1 MVRRTTNHEELT
13 LMNFPER
20 DDVQW
25 IKNMNRHRSND
36 VWIENLDTNITAA
49 ESEVDVMSW
58 NAQTESSRS
67 SMTQNEEVRA
77 NMTSASKV
85 DEAADTEKS
94 VFESQPVQSTS
105 AVSYAG
111 QVETVNEQSIFE
123 SNPATSK
130 ADVNSAT
137 EAENAG
143 ADGPSVFESTPQ
155 QS

>member
-13 LMNFPER
+13 LTYFPER

-58 NAQTESSRS
+58 NAQSESSRS
-67 SMTQNEEVRA
+67 SMTQNEVVRA

-85 DEAADTEKS
+85 DEAADTEGS
-94 VFESQPVQSTS
+94 VFKSQPVQSTS

-111 QVETVNEQSIFE
+111 QVETVNEQSTFE

-130 ADVNSAT
+130 ADVSSTT

>member
-1 MVRRTTNHEELT
+1 
-13 LMNFPER
+13 
-20 DDVQW
+20 
-25 IKNMNRHRSND
+25 
-36 VWIENLDTNITAA
+36 
-49 ESEVDVMSW
+49 
-58 NAQTESSRS
+58 
-67 SMTQNEEVRA
+67 MTQNEEVRA

-111 QVETVNEQSIFE
+111 QVETVNKQSTFE

-143 ADGPSVFESTPQ
+143 ADAPSVFESTPQ